1 MLYPQH
7 SIGNFSTAIWA
18 PVSQICRLHINEG
31 NLHMDMKRKKIL
43 VVSDELDMR
52 IFLSNLLDAGGFKP
66 TEAENGA
73 EGLKMATAMK
83 PALIIL
89 DVMMSNKEG
98 IQIYR
103 NLKNDKTLKKIPVI
117 MLSAIDRKTFFFYE
131 KFKSIPSVAGVPEP
145 EAYLE
150 KPPEAEEL
158 MGIVQMLTKTVAEKN
173 QENIKEESTK
183 KEN

>member
-1 MLYPQH
+1 
-7 SIGNFSTAIWA
+7 
-18 PVSQICRLHINEG
+18 
-31 NLHMDMKRKKIL
+31 MDMKRKKIL
-43 VVSDELDMR
+43 VVSDESDMR
-52 IFLSNLLDAGGFKP
+52 IFLSNLLDAGGFEP

-131 KFKSIPSVAGVPEP
+131 KFKSTPSGAGVPEP
-145 EAYLE
+145 EAYLG

-158 MGIVQMLTKTVAEKN
+158 IGIVQRLTKTVAEKN
-173 QENIKEESTK
+173 QENIKEEITK